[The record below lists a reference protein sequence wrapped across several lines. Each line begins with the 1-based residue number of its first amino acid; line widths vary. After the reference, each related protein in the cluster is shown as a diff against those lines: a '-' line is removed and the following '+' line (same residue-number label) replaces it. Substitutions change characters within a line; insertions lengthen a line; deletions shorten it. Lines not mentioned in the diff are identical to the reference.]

1 MIEHKKVSFFWK
13 QYWRHALRHSL
24 GGPPGGSSTR
34 LSFAQRGYVHGTCI
48 LTKPPHSWSH
58 NGHAVPES
66 YKSQKINPKES
77 HSLCA
82 SPVGNVNL
90 DSVLSFLCVILYLSK
105 KKTTVQRDRKT
116 TKPIQKGWAQYQHTS
131 LCLEY
136 KAEDSATVPFISV
149 QLSLLYRLNNKQE
162 EGVEELPHVE
172 FYYIGLPCWSSEKPR
187 LWVQNYIA
195 EICIIPA

>member
-24 GGPPGGSSTR
+24 GGPPGGSSTQ
-34 LSFAQRGYVHGTCI
+34 LSFAQRGYMHGTCI

-105 KKTTVQRDRKT
+105 KKQQYRETEKQPNQYRRAEPSTNTHLSAWSTRLKIQPLSPSSQSSCLSYTDWTTSRK
-116 TKPIQKGWAQYQHTS
+116 
-131 LCLEY
+131 
-136 KAEDSATVPFISV
+136 
-149 QLSLLYRLNNKQE
+149 R
-162 EGVEELPHVE
+162 
-172 FYYIGLPCWSSEKPR
+172 GLRSF
-187 LWVQNYIA
+187 LM
-195 EICIIPA
+195 